1 MPSHDGGAGI
11 SFREILAAWIV
22 CSALYLLII
31 LGPLATSPPGQ
42 LDSQRQ
48 QEAMTLD
55 LTEMQE

>member
-1 MPSHDGGAGI
+1 MPSYDGGARI

-42 LDSQRQ
+42 LDPERQ

-55 LTEMQE
+55 LTEVQE